1 MHSSTSRSDHA
12 AAPFFARGLACLTI
26 ASLVALGAGAAA
38 GLLYRGQALA
48 PAAAEIAATDHFVVL
63 FGSSRFEAGIDPER
77 LASRLWPGS
86 RVGVRA
92 FTGGNWDTLHDY
104 QLARLSS
111 DVLRPGRDA
120 VLIEISPFST
130 NDANPGNQLY
140 AIRPRPA
147 LTLAALPGTP
157 VEARLDL
164 LMGAAV
170 AAYRYRISIQSL
182 WLAPRLDSAAKR
194 IVGALGAVGSPVAEK
209 PFQLVTVPGRE
220 TVIQEIRG
228 DVAVFTAMNRS
239 RLETRVRA
247 LRIGGFKVE
256 ALRRAV
262 ETLRARDIAVFLVEV
277 PSSRWLRPLL
287 HESDSGRRFD
297 EAVRAIAAASGA
309 HLLQT
314 WPEELS
320 DERLYWDDEHM
331 AAATGARFTDSL
343 AKAVVTAGAV
353 PLPLR

>member
-1 MHSSTSRSDHA
+1 MRSSTSRSDRA
-12 AAPFFARGLACLTI
+12 TAPFFARGLACLALAT
-26 ASLVALGAGAAA
+26 LVALGAGAAA
-38 GLLYRGQALA
+38 GLLYRGQPLA
-48 PAAAEIAATDHFVVL
+48 PAPAEIAATDHFVVL
-63 FGSSRFEAGIDPER
+63 FGSSRFEAAIDPER
-77 LASRLWPGS
+77 LASRLWPDA

-92 FTGGNWDTLHDY
+92 FTGGNWDTLHYY
-104 QLARLSS
+104 QLALLSS
-111 DVLRPGRDA
+111 EVLRPGRDV

-170 AAYRYRISIQSL
+170 AAYRYRTSIQGL
-182 WLAPRLDSAAKR
+182 WLSPRLDTVAKR
-194 IVGALGAVGSPVAEK
+194 IVGTLGAIGSPAAVK
-209 PFQLVTVPGRE
+209 PFQLITVPGRE

-228 DVAVFTAMNRS
+228 DVSAFTATNRA
-239 RLETRVRA
+239 RLDARMRA
-247 LRIGGFKVE
+247 LRIGGFKVD

-262 ETLRARDIAVFLVEV
+262 DTLRAHDIAVFLVEI
-277 PSSRWLRPLL
+277 PSSRWLWPRL
-287 HESDSGRRFD
+287 HDSDSGRHFD

-314 WPEELS
+314 WPEGLS
-320 DERLYWDDEHM
+320 DEGLYWDDEHM
-331 AAATGARFTDSL
+331 AAATGVRFTESL
-343 AKAVVTAGAV
+343 AKTMLERGAAAS
-353 PLPLR
+353 PRR